1 MKPTTHY
8 RPPAGPVGEALLE
21 FADALRRRWLRSL
34 GGVGRVLVRDRELR
48 VSVLFSAVVVSALV
62 GTLIAPLWLLI
73 LGPLVWGVPHV
84 AADIRYLVVRTGF
97 GRRRILWLLGGVP
110 LLALGLGVDLVWG
123 FVGAALV
130 ALTARASWRR
140 RLLVAAVVLACGLGL
155 QQLGPASDVVFGHVH
170 NFGAVL
176 FWWLWRSRRG
186 RAHRLALVLLLAAT
200 GLLVSDLGLQV
211 VGSRFEW
218 HALGDSADRQLWRLA
233 PGLDPMLGMRLVL
246 LFCFMQSVHYA
257 MWMQMI
263 PDEARQRSTV
273 MTFRASLRDLERD
286 LDRVALGVFAALSL
300 GLIVWASWDMLAA
313 GRGYFRMAR
322 FHGHLELM
330 AAVLLILEGR
340 ARPSPC

>member
-1 MKPTTHY
+1 M
-8 RPPAGPVGEALLE
+8 
-21 FADALRRRWLRSL
+21 
-34 GGVGRVLVRDRELR
+34 
-48 VSVLFSAVVVSALV
+48 LFSAVVVSALV

-97 GRRRILWLLGGVP
+97 GGRRILWLLGGVP

-123 FVGAALV
+123 FAGTALV
-130 ALTARASWRR
+130 ALAARAPWPR
-140 RLLVAAVVLACGLGL
+140 RLLVAAVALGCGLGL
-155 QQLGPASDVVFGHVH
+155 QQLGAASDVVFGHLH

-176 FWWLWRSRRG
+176 FWWLWRPRRG
-186 RAHRLALVLLLAAT
+186 RAHWLPLVLLVAAT

-233 PGLDPMLGMRLVL
+233 PGLEPMLGMRLVL

-263 PDEARQRSTV
+263 PDEERQRSTV

-340 ARPSPC
+340 GRPSPC

>member
-1 MKPTTHY
+1 M
-8 RPPAGPVGEALLE
+8 
-21 FADALRRRWLRSL
+21 
-34 GGVGRVLVRDRELR
+34 RDRELR
-48 VSVLFSAVVVSALV
+48 VSVLFSAVVITALV

-97 GRRRILWLLGGVP
+97 GRRRVLWLLGGVP
-110 LLALGLGVDLVWG
+110 LLALGLGANLVWG
-123 FVGAALV
+123 FAGTALV
-130 ALTARASWRR
+130 ALAARASWRR
-140 RLLVAAVVLACGLGL
+140 RLLVASIALACGLVL
-155 QQLGPASDVVFGHVH
+155 QQLGPASDVVFSHVH

-176 FWWLWRSRRG
+176 FWWFWRPRQG
-186 RAHRLALVLLLAAT
+186 QAHWLPLVLLFAAT
-200 GLLVSDLGLQV
+200 GLLMSDLGLQV

-233 PGLDPMLGMRLVL
+233 PGLEPMLGMRLVL

-263 PDEARQRSTV
+263 PDEERQRSTV

-340 ARPSPC
+340 DRLSPC